1 MTKNMHREM
10 IQREMI
16 RRLQRE
22 KKILAIQREALILFS
37 AGLIAVLGIIVLAI

>member
-22 KKILAIQREALILFS
+22 KKILAIQREALILLS
-37 AGLIAVLGIIVLAI
+37 VGLIAVLGTIVLAI

>member
-1 MTKNMHREM
+1 MHREM

-22 KKILAIQREALILFS
+22 KKILAIQREALILLS
-37 AGLIAVLGIIVLAI
+37 VGLIAVLGIIVLAI

>member
-22 KKILAIQREALILFS
+22 KKILAIQREALILLS
-37 AGLIAVLGIIVLAI
+37 VGLIAVLGIIVLAI